1 MRVQHPPARLRP
13 PLPRPVWPGP
23 APRRRWTS
31 ACGGARGERRDGL
44 RTRLPGA
51 EPVLRTGRQHVTLAL
66 TDRATHRSQ
75 RSLTIRCVVCMIT
88 LFSSICFVRAEFPRA
103 VAGHKPG
110 AQRVTTQYRLSRS
123 DSPPP
128 FHVPMRDRGGS
139 DVHVSRPADDSAM
152 HLSLLRWLG
161 HGRQLQLDRRLDRVV
176 LRRAHRD
183 VVPLQRHA
191 TPGH

>member
-51 EPVLRTGRQHVTLAL
+51 EPVLRVH
-66 TDRATHRSQ
+66 HRSQ
-75 RSLTIRCVVCMIT
+75 RSLTISLRVCMIT